1 MIKKL
6 FEIAG
11 KRKKK
16 LIQGT
21 ILKVIESGFAG
32 APLIFL
38 YLILNEL
45 FLKSIN
51 MHKVT
56 LMVIGLVACFL
67 LQAVFYYWADV
78 VNQSAGLRILRDLRI
93 RLGEHIRTLSM
104 GFYSERQTGD
114 LNTIINQDVKNIE
127 PVPTMF
133 YPKIVAA
140 IALPGFIA
148 IFLFFIDWRMALVTI
163 SVIPFALI
171 VFNATQR
178 LFKRLARVRAKAAAE
193 ANSRIIEYIQGI
205 GVIKAFN
212 QIGSRFKKFEGAM
225 QDYKKT
231 NVELVARLVFPFSAF
246 AAILG
251 LGFGIIL
258 AVGSYLLFG
267 GEISLKIFLLFL
279 VLGLRFYAP
288 IQNII
293 SYMGSIRIM
302 SASMERIVEVLN
314 RKALPEPD
322 NGHRL
327 SSFNIEF
334 KNVSFKYEDTDVLK
348 GISFTVSQ
356 NTITALVGPSGAG
369 KTTIAN
375 LIARFW
381 DIDEGEILIGGCN
394 VKDLKTDR
402 LLSYISMVFQEVYLF
417 NDSIINNI
425 KFGNKDATKEEVIA
439 SAKAAQCHEFIEK
452 LPDGYDTI
460 VGEGGATL
468 SGGEKQRVAIA
479 RAILKKTP
487 IVILDEATAY
497 VDPENEILIQEAIN
511 SLVKS
516 RTLIIIAHRL
526 STITSADQ
534 ILVIDGG
541 KVIEQGKHSELVSR
555 DGLYKRFWEKRQ
567 KERGWRI
574 AQKQRDKG
582 LLSTGIREI

>member
-11 KRKKK
+11 ERKKK

-38 YLILNEL
+38 WLTLNEL
-45 FLKSIN
+45 FSASIN
-51 MHKVT
+51 IQKVI
-56 LMVIGLVACFL
+56 LLVIGLAACFV
-67 LQAVFYYWADV
+67 LQAIFYYWADV
-78 VNQSAGLRILRDLRI
+78 VNNSAGLRILSDLRI

-104 GFYSERQTGD
+104 GFYTERQTGD

-133 YPKIVAA
+133 YPKLVAA
-140 IALPGFIA
+140 IALPAFIA
-148 IFLFFIDWRMALVTI
+148 VFLLFLDWRMAVATI
-163 SVIPFALI
+163 SVIPVALVVLKTSQT
-171 VFNATQR
+171 VFRRMAR
-178 LFKRLARVRAKAAAE
+178 LRAKAAAE
-193 ANSRIIEYIQGI
+193 ANSRIIEYTQGI
-205 GVIKAFN
+205 GVIKAFG
-212 QIGSRFKKFEGAM
+212 QIGSRFKKFEAAM
-225 QDYKKT
+225 VDYKKT
-231 NVELVARLVFPFSAF
+231 NVDMVVKLVPPDVTFS
-246 AAILG
+246 AILG
-251 LGFGIIL
+251 SGLGIIL
-258 AVGSYLLFG
+258 LSGSYLFLG
-267 GEISLKIFLLFL
+267 GELSLKIFLLFL
-279 VLGLRFYAP
+279 VLGLQIYAP
-288 IQNII
+288 IQNLFG
-293 SYMGSIRIM
+293 YMGMMRIM
-302 SASMERIVEVLN
+302 DASMERVIEVLN
-314 RKALPEPD
+314 RKPLPEPD
-322 NGHRL
+322 DDREL
-327 SSFNIEF
+327 SRFDIEF

-348 GISFTVSQ
+348 DVCFTVPQ

-369 KTTIAN
+369 KTTVAN

-381 DIDEGEILIGGCN
+381 DVDSGEILIGGCDI
-394 VKDLKTDR
+394 KDLKTDR

-425 KFGNKDATKEEVIA
+425 KFGNKDAAKEEVISA
-439 SAKAAQCHEFIEK
+439 AKAAQCHEFIEK

-479 RAILKKTP
+479 RAILKDTP

-497 VDPENEILIQEAIN
+497 VDPENEILIQKAIN

-516 RTLIIIAHRL
+516 KTLIIIAHRL

-541 KVIEQGKHSELVSR
+541 KVIEQGRHSELVAR
-555 DGLYKRFWEKRQ
+555 DRLYNRFWEKRQ
-567 KERGWRI
+567 KARGWRI
-574 AQKQRDKG
+574 AQKQQDKG
-582 LLSTGIREI
+582 LSRGGK